1 MGVAN
6 QHIPQS
12 RIQDSIWFQ
21 VPHVV
26 ANPRLR
32 MFCFSYA
39 GGNASAYRDWYQK
52 LPKDVEICSVQLP
65 GRGARFKEKAFTSLD
80 DLVTALVDAFDPF
93 LDVPFVFFGHSMGAQ
108 VAFELA
114 RRLRDLDAPQP
125 KSLFVS
131 GRRAPNLPAK
141 RKPIHGL
148 PEAEFRE
155 EIRRLN
161 GTPAEAFE
169 NPELMELVSPI
180 LRADCQ
186 VIETSHFE
194 PSEPLGV
201 PIIALGGAQDKNVSI
216 DELEH
221 WSRLTKGS
229 FEMRLFS
236 GDHFYIH
243 SATDS
248 LLKCLN
254 AFFENAFE
262 RSDRLLSKYV
272 KQAARRIR

>member
-21 VPHVV
+21 VPKAV

-39 GGNASAYRDWYQK
+39 GGNASAYRDWYQS
-52 LPKDVEICSVQLP
+52 LPGDVELCSVQLP
-65 GRGARFKEKAFTSLD
+65 GRGARFKEKAFTNLT
-80 DLVTALVDAFDPF
+80 DLVDALVDAFSPF

-114 RRLRDLDAPQP
+114 RRLRDVGAPQP
-125 KSLFVS
+125 QCLFVS
-131 GRRAPNLPAK
+131 GRRAPNLPAR

-148 PEAEFRE
+148 PEQEFRE

-161 GTPAEAFE
+161 GTPEEAFE

-186 VIETSHFE
+186 VIETSEFT

-216 DELEH
+216 DDLEH
-221 WSRLTKGS
+221 WSRLTKAN

-243 SATDS
+243 SATES
-248 LLKCLN
+248 LLNCLN
-254 AFFENAFE
+254 TFIENALD

-272 KQAARRIR
+272 KQAARRMR

>member
-1 MGVAN
+1 MGIAN
-6 QHIPQS
+6 QHLPQS
-12 RIQDSIWFQ
+12 RIQDSVWFQ
-21 VPHVV
+21 VP
-26 ANPRLR
+26 NPVTDAKLR

-52 LPKDVEICSVQLP
+52 LPNDVELCSVQLP
-65 GRGARFKEKAFTSLD
+65 GRGARFKEKAFTNLNS
-80 DLVTALVDAFDPF
+80 LVDALVEAFTPF
-93 LDVPFVFFGHSMGAQ
+93 LDVPYVFFGHSMGAQ
-108 VAFELA
+108 VAFELS
-114 RRLRDLDAPQP
+114 RRLRDMGLSQPQ
-125 KSLFVS
+125 SLFVS

-141 RKPIHGL
+141 RRPIHGL
-148 PEAEFRE
+148 PEDQFRE

-186 VIETSHFE
+186 VIETCE
-194 PSEPLGV
+194 YQPSEPLGI
-201 PIIALGGAQDKNVSI
+201 PIIALGGAQDQQVTI

-221 WSRLTKGS
+221 WSRLTCDK

-243 SATDS
+243 SATDA
-248 LLKCLN
+248 LLNCLSSFIET
-254 AFFENAFE
+254 ALDH
-262 RSDRLLSKYV
+262 SDRLLSRYI

>member
-6 QHIPQS
+6 QHITQP

-21 VPHVV
+21 VPNPV
-26 ANPRLR
+26 ANPKLR

-52 LPKDVEICSVQLP
+52 LPSDVELCSVQLP
-65 GRGARFKEKAFTSLD
+65 GRGARFKEKAFTSLNE
-80 DLVTALVDAFDPF
+80 LVDALIDAFQPF

-108 VAFELA
+108 VAFELT
-114 RRLRDLDAPQP
+114 RRLRDSSLSQP
-125 KSLFVS
+125 LSLFVS
-131 GRRAPNLPAK
+131 GRRAPNLPAR
-141 RKPIHGL
+141 RKPIHDL
-148 PEAEFRE
+148 PETEFRE

-161 GTPAEAFE
+161 GTPAEAFD

-186 VIETSHFE
+186 VIETSEFQ

-201 PIIALGGAQDKNVSI
+201 PIVALGGAQDRNVTI

-221 WSRLTKGS
+221 WSRLTKGA

-254 AFFENAFE
+254 SFLE
-262 RSDRLLSKYV
+262 RAADHSDRILSKYV
-272 KQAARRIR
+272 KHAARKIR

>member
-6 QHIPQS
+6 QHITQP

-21 VPHVV
+21 VPNPV
-26 ANPRLR
+26 ANPKLR

-52 LPKDVEICSVQLP
+52 LPSDVELCSVQLP
-65 GRGARFKEKAFTSLD
+65 GRGARFKEKAFTSLNE
-80 DLVTALVDAFDPF
+80 LVDALIEAFRPF

-108 VAFELA
+108 VAFELT
-114 RRLRDLDAPQP
+114 RRLRDSSLSQP
-125 KSLFVS
+125 LSLFVS
-131 GRRAPNLPAK
+131 GRRAPNLPAR
-141 RKPIHGL
+141 RKPIHDL
-148 PEAEFRE
+148 PESEFRE

-161 GTPAEAFE
+161 GTPAEAFD

-186 VIETSHFE
+186 VIETSEFQ

-201 PIIALGGAQDKNVSI
+201 PIVALGGAQDRNVTI

-221 WSRLTKGS
+221 WSRLTKGA

-254 AFFENAFE
+254 SFLE
-262 RSDRLLSKYV
+262 RAADHSDRLLSKYV
-272 KQAARRIR
+272 KHAARKIR

>member
-21 VPHVV
+21 VPNPVS
-26 ANPRLR
+26 NPRLR
-32 MFCFSYA
+32 LFCFSYA

-52 LPKDVEICSVQLP
+52 LPGDVELCSVQLP
-65 GRGARFKEKAFTSLD
+65 GRGARFKEKAFTNLA
-80 DLVTALVDAFDPF
+80 DLVDALVDAFAPF
-93 LDVPFVFFGHSMGAQ
+93 LDVPFAFFGHSMGAQ
-108 VAFELA
+108 VSFELA
-114 RRLRDLDAPQP
+114 RRLRDTGLPQP
-125 KSLFVS
+125 QSLFVS
-131 GRRAPNLPAK
+131 GRRAPQLPAK
-141 RKPIHGL
+141 KKPIHSL
-148 PEAEFRE
+148 PEEEFRE

-186 VIETSHFE
+186 VIETSQFE

-221 WSRLTKGS
+221 WSRLTKS
-229 FEMRLFS
+229 TFEMRLFS

-248 LLKCLN
+248 LLKCINTFMETALDH
-254 AFFENAFE
+254 
-262 RSDRLLSKYV
+262 SDRLLCKYV
-272 KQAARRIR
+272 KQAARRLR